1 MIFGTSHP
9 HFGFFDIGF
18 ARLFFIGRHTD
29 VVKSFCHRR
38 KFTGK
43 SDNGQD
49 PRFTNQ
55 QGTFGESIEY
65 VRRINRVR
73 STNQPCSFVFK
84 NRARRGVGVTY
95 RTNPIRAE
103 TFGEFIGDGFA
114 SLK

>member
-9 HFGFFDIGF
+9 HFGFFDVGF

-49 PRFTNQ
+49 PRFTNE
-55 QGTFGESIEY
+55 QGTFGESIGS
-65 VRRINRVR
+65 VREGVSNQQGMFDEPTLFIRI
-73 STNQPCSFVFK
+73 
-84 NRARRGVGVTY
+84 
-95 RTNPIRAE
+95 
-103 TFGEFIGDGFA
+103 
-114 SLK
+114 